1 MAVYTK
7 FNQKDFENILKEYSI
22 GELNDFK
29 GIKEGIENTN
39 YFLKVG
45 EKIYSHNL
53 RKTCKGGGSP
63 FFCRANVEIKCI
75 KISLSCSN
83 FKQ

>member
-7 FNQKDFENILKEYSI
+7 FNRKDFENILKEYSI

-45 EKIYSHNL
+45 EKNIFSQFTKNVKEKDL
-53 RKTCKGGGSP
+53 L
-63 FFCRANVEIKCI
+63 FCRANVEIKCI
-75 KISLSCSN
+75 KISLSCSD

>member
-7 FNQKDFENILKEYSI
+7 FNRKDFENILKEYSI

-45 EKIYSHNL
+45 EKNILTIYEKRVKEKDS
-53 RKTCKGGGSP
+53 

-75 KISLSCSN
+75 KISLSCSD